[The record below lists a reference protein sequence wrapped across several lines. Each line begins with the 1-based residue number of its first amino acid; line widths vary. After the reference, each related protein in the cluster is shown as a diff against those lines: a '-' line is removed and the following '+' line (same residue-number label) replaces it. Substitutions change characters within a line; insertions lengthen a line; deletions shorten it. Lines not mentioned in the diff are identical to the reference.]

1 MQKPVAR
8 KKIENH
14 PDSVRE
20 IEKRAAR
27 RAESARQDALKPKS
41 KEVMLFESQMI
52 ELDHRYEWMTKEG
65 FLITSMKFKNS
76 RDVLKPVIRL
86 YGPSLPIE
94 GIEAPIGIASS
105 SSGASITGVGQSFHK
120 LSFYGMIQAIA
131 NPMFKAIE
139 DFDYDRL
146 SQISRDSDLWKH
158 TIAGAI
164 EEQGLD
170 ATLSKVLSEI
180 YKEESE
186 RPKNFVGG
194 NSVGWGHRSG
204 D

>member
-1 MQKPVAR
+1 VQKPVVR

-14 PDSVRE
+14 PDNVRK
-20 IEKRAAR
+20 IEERAAKR
-27 RAESARQDALKPKS
+27 SESAKQDALKPKL

-76 RDVLKPVIRL
+76 RDVLKSVIRL

-120 LSFYGMIQAIA
+120 LSFYSMVQAIA
-131 NPMFKAIE
+131 SPIFKSIE
-139 DFDYDRL
+139 DFDYSRL
-146 SQISRDSDLWKH
+146 SQISKKSDFWKD

-180 YKEESE
+180 YEEE
-186 RPKNFVGG
+186 AKRPKNFVGG
-194 NSVGWGHRSG
+194 NSVGWGHRSY

>member
-1 MQKPVAR
+1 MQKPIVR

-14 PDSVRE
+14 PDNVRE

-27 RAESARQDALKPKS
+27 RIESASQNALRPKS
-41 KEVMLFESQMI
+41 KEVMLFESQRI

-120 LSFYGMIQAIA
+120 VSFYGMIQAIA
-131 NPMFKAIE
+131 NPMFKSIG
-139 DFDYDRL
+139 DFDYDRV
-146 SQISRDSDLWKH
+146 SQISRDSDLWKN

-164 EEQGLD
+164 EEKGLD
-170 ATLSKVLSEI
+170 ATLTKILEEV
-180 YKEESE
+180 YKEEGK
-186 RPKNFVGG
+186 RPKNFVCG

>member
-1 MQKPVAR
+1 MQKPVMR
-8 KKIENH
+8 KKTENH
-14 PDSVRE
+14 PDNIRG
-20 IEKRAAR
+20 IEERAAR
-27 RAESARQDALKPKS
+27 RSESVRQDALKPKS

-86 YGPSLPIE
+86 YGPSLPTE

-120 LSFYGMIQAIA
+120 LSFYGMLQAIA
-131 NPMFKAIE
+131 NPMFKSIG
-139 DFDYDRL
+139 DFDYDRFF
-146 SQISRDSDLWKH
+146 QISRASDLWKN
-158 TIAGAI
+158 TIARAI

-170 ATLSKVLSEI
+170 ATLSKVLTEV
-180 YKEESE
+180 YEEESK